1 MPRFLPAALLAL
13 AVATAGAA
21 NAATYKID
29 SRHTQV
35 HFTYLHQGY
44 AQLSG
49 RFNQVEGALE
59 FDPAN
64 PAASSIQVELPI
76 ASLSTGVP
84 ALDEHLRSADFFDAE
99 KFPTASFRSTKVRVL
114 DATHLELAGELS
126 IHGVTRPA
134 VFAVTINRVGEH
146 AMRKTAMAGFEA
158 TATIRRSEFG
168 VDRMLTSVP
177 DEVQLRI
184 SMEAAVPRSEPEPA
198 APAPAAGG

>member
-1 MPRFLPAALLAL
+1 MPRVLPAALLAL
-13 AVATAGAA
+13 AVASAGAA
-21 NAATYKID
+21 AAATYRID
-29 SRHTQV
+29 PRHTQV

-44 AQLSG
+44 AHLSG

-64 PAASSIQVELPI
+64 PAAASIQLELPI

-99 KFPTASFRSTKVRVL
+99 KFPTASFRSTKVSVR
-114 DATHLELAGELS
+114 DATHLDLAGELT

-134 VFAVTINRVGEH
+134 LFAVTINRLGEH
-146 AMRKTAMAGFEA
+146 SVRKTAMAGFEA
-158 TATIRRSEFG
+158 TATIKRSEFG
-168 VDRMLTSVP
+168 VDRMLSGVP

-184 SMEAAVPRSEPEPA
+184 AMETAVPKPEP
-198 APAPAAGG
+198 APAPAPAPAR